1 MILIL
6 TEPDDVHADAVIE
19 RLKQRRAEWFRFNPA
34 DFPARAN
41 VSLGFEPDGRTRALL
56 RTAETTIDLTRLRSV
71 WYRRP
76 QPPVPHEQITND
88 AVRSFVAEDCLVF
101 LRDLWHT
108 IECRWLPGNPMT
120 IRAAE
125 LKAAQLRIAGELG
138 LELPPTLVTN
148 EPDEFLDFYRQ
159 HKGNIV
165 TKLAG
170 TSFHRS
176 FGNHHMR
183 FTEVVSRR
191 DLGHV
196 SSIRHCPVI
205 LQAYVP
211 KRLELRITVVGQQV
225 FAAEIHSQET
235 HHTRHDWRRYD
246 LDHTPHVA
254 HDLPPDVREKC
265 VRLVERLGLTYGA
278 IDMILTPDGRY
289 VFVEINPN
297 GQYLW
302 IEQKTG
308 LPISEAVCD
317 FLMNERGAMP

>member
-19 RLKQRRAEWFRFNPA
+19 RLKARGVEWVRFNPA
-34 DFPARAN
+34 DFPARAS
-41 VSLGFEPDGRTRALL
+41 VSLGLESDGRMRSLL
-56 RTAETTIDLTRLRSV
+56 RVGETAVDLTRLRSV

-76 QPPVPHEQITND
+76 QPPIPDEQIRD
-88 AVRSFVAEDCLVF
+88 AAVRTFVADECHVF
-101 LRDLWHT
+101 LRDLWHALD
-108 IECRWLPGNPMT
+108 CRWLPGDPLA
-120 IRAAE
+120 IRRAE
-125 LKAAQLRIAGELG
+125 LKATQLRTAGELG

-148 EPDEFLDFYRQ
+148 SPDEFLDFYRR
-159 HKGNIV
+159 HNGHVV

-176 FGNHHMR
+176 FGNTFMR
-183 FTEVVSRR
+183 FTEVVSKR

-196 SSIRHCPVI
+196 GAVRYCPVI

-211 KRLELRITVVGQQV
+211 KRLELRITVVGHEV
-225 FAAEIHSQET
+225 FAAEIHSQQT

-246 LDHTPHVA
+246 LGHTPHRV
-254 HDLPPDVREKC
+254 HDLPPEVHEQC
-265 VRLVERLGLTYGA
+265 VRLVERLGLAYGA

-302 IEQKTG
+302 IEHKTG
-308 LPISEAVCD
+308 LPISAAVCE
-317 FLMNERGAMP
+317 FLMNE